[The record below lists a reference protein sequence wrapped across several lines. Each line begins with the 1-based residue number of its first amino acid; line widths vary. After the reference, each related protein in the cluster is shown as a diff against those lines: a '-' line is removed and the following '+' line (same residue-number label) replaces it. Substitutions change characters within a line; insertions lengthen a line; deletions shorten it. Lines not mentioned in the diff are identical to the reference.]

1 MRISKNTNLNIFLTG
16 MIGFLAASFAG
27 IFSTYLV
34 FKLNLFRPLLNLIP
48 EEQPLIRL
56 YAGIGLAFLGVA
68 IGGAINGLLRGYTL
82 HTVDSQGSQR
92 RYLLGSAFAYG
103 ISGGILLIPV
113 LLLLALLSQYNPGSS
128 KDPLTFLTV
137 FTLIGAFYG
146 LFSGLLLALLTLRL
160 RYIWLPW
167 LASIVGTALGGL
179 LLGAI
184 VWRQGTFLALP
195 SRLLQAIVF
204 LLFLGVALVGLA
216 GGLIALAYRWAAK
229 RREGAP
235 DKRIEPGRVQ
245 DGLLL
250 VLGVALVVLM
260 TAVSGVLIDFITTHT
275 GTTTT
280 RLDLETQGVH
290 WQIPAPIA
298 AGISIEAGTTH
309 GFSINSQGT
318 LAVAWI
324 AKDSDQQEVRYA
336 YSLDGTDGS
345 ISWSPAVVVSA
356 GSDVVLKHT
365 QLVID
370 EDENVHIIWSSET
383 GTTADIYYRRCQD
396 DRCSTP
402 VVLSGAGGSA
412 CDQAPDLGR
421 NDWPAIAISSDGSLA
436 AAWNAGGWLA
446 YTSWVAGEPPPQQP
460 RACLQPVREESQ
472 AIQWQPRLVAL
483 EQGRTAVV
491 YSASDPQQS
500 APISLIYLTQ
510 DGPET
515 TRQIGQGGLAEVYAD
530 RSGKLHLTWCGAGG
544 AVSYQP
550 PDGPIETISF
560 PACRS
565 RPGLFQDILDRP
577 HLVWYSD
584 QVENN
589 FAERL
594 PENVIY
600 ESIRMAEGWSEPAL
614 IASTDQATTVSTTSV
629 SGGTA
634 FVAWQASQDSSP
646 ALVYA
651 RQDPYRCSSS
661 ILSASGLAVLDAI
674 QSGGFHPAGY
684 QPPFCRNRFDGLVY
698 MPNPLPEFSTQAATT
713 NGGYDRLAEIVQG
726 TRYELLISNMQ
737 WDQDQNK
744 LSPGYRVT
752 EGVADLYRQ
761 IKADPARF
769 PRGLTVRILLGN
781 YPNIT
786 TFQWGDQIWNVI
798 QDLRKA
804 GVDQMEDAAI
814 GWKLEVAN
822 FRGTYPHSHTK
833 FFVIDGQTLLSAGFN
848 ISWFHL
854 PLNHVSGKGDDLTDL
869 GILLTGPIAQEGLTV
884 FDDQWTD
891 ANQLV
896 CSDLR
901 PGDESD
907 AWRQTCEWKTGQP
920 THMPEV
926 LKFYQTDENQAS
938 FALYRTDVYKE
949 ADAAYI
955 AALSSAKDSIDAMQ
969 VNFSAELICVLNIVS
984 PGTCTYANA
993 LPWMQ
998 AIVQSVEQNRTR
1010 VRVMVEN
1017 ANMNGLENRVGI
1029 SILQQEL
1036 DRRGLSDYVEVR
1048 FFNGRLHTKATLI
1061 DEELLFVG
1069 SQNFH
1074 YSSFSKSGLLEFV
1087 AATESLDAIQLYQE
1101 MFEYYWHLA
1110 IPADQAVWGSS
1121 GG

>member
-1 MRISKNTNLNIFLTG
+1 MRISRNTALNIFLTG
-16 MIGFLAASFAG
+16 MISFLVASFAG

-34 FKLNLFRPLLNLIP
+34 FKLNLLRPLLNLIP
-48 EEQPLIRL
+48 EDQPLIRL
-56 YAGIGLAFLGVA
+56 YAGIVLAFLGVA

-82 HTVDSQGSQR
+82 STIDSKGSQR
-92 RYLLGSAFAYG
+92 RYLFGGAFAYG

-184 VWRQGTFLALP
+184 VWQQGAFLALP

-216 GGLIALAYRWAAK
+216 GGLIALAYRWVAK
-229 RREGAP
+229 RRGGAP
-235 DKRIEPGRVQ
+235 DRRIEPGRVQ

-250 VLGVALVVLM
+250 VIGVALVVLM
-260 TAVSGVLIDFITTHT
+260 TSVSGVLVDFITTHT

-280 RLDLETQGVH
+280 SLDLETQGVH
-290 WQIPAPIA
+290 WRTPVPIVTGIPSVE
-298 AGISIEAGTTH
+298 GQSH
-309 GFSINSQGT
+309 GLSASPNGS
-318 LAVAWI
+318 LASAWI
-324 AKDSDQQEVRYA
+324 AVDENHPQVYYA
-336 YSLDGTDGS
+336 YRQADNNKS
-345 ISWSPAVVVSA
+345 IGWSSPTKVSRDPTA
-356 GSDVVLKHT
+356 ASKHP
-365 QLVID
+365 QIVQD
-370 EDENVHIIWSSET
+370 EDGNAHIIWAVET
-383 GTTADIYYRRCQD
+383 SATAEIRYSRCQGD
-396 DRCSTP
+396 TCSTP
-402 VVLSGAGGSA
+402 MVLSGAGGSA
-412 CDQAPDLGR
+412 CDQTPDLGR
-421 NDWPAIAISSDGSLA
+421 NDWPAIAISEDGILT
-436 AAWNAGGWLA
+436 AAWNAGGLLA
-446 YTSWVAGEPPPQQP
+446 YTSWVAGESPPQQP
-460 RACLQPVREESQ
+460 QACLQPLAEDSQ

-483 EQGRTAVV
+483 EQGRTAMV
-491 YSASDPQQS
+491 YSASDPQHN
-500 APISLIYLTQ
+500 APINLIYLAQ
-510 DGPET
+510 DGPGT

-530 RSGKLHLTWCGAGG
+530 HNGELQLAWCTSVGT
-544 AVSYQP
+544 VSYQP
-550 PDGPIETISF
+550 LDGPIETISF

-565 RPGLFQDILDRP
+565 RPGLFQDFLDRP

-589 FAERL
+589 FVDRL
-594 PENVIY
+594 PGNVIY

-614 IASTDQATTVSTTSV
+614 IASTDQATTLSTASEPNGTSFI
-629 SGGTA
+629 T
-634 FVAWQASQDSSP
+634 WQASQDSSP
-646 ALVYA
+646 ALLYA

-661 ILSASGLAVLDAI
+661 ILNASGLAVLDAI

-684 QPPFCRNRFDGLVY
+684 QSPFCGNRFDGLVY
-698 MPNPLPEFSTQAATT
+698 MPNPMPQFSSQAATT
-713 NGGYDRLAEIVQG
+713 NGGYDRLAEIIQG

-761 IKADPARF
+761 VKANPARF

-798 QDLRKA
+798 QDLREA
-804 GVDQMEDAAI
+804 GVDQMEDATI

-833 FFVIDGQTLLSAGFN
+833 LIVMDGQTLLSAGFN

-854 PLNHVSGKGDDLTDL
+854 PLNHVSGKGDSLTDL
-869 GILLTGPIAQEGLTV
+869 GILLTGPVAQEGLAV
-884 FDDQWTD
+884 FDDQWAG

-896 CSDLR
+896 CSNLQ
-901 PGDESD
+901 PGDESG
-907 AWRQTCEWKTGQP
+907 AWRQTCEWMTGHP
-920 THMPEV
+920 THTPEV
-926 LKFYQTDENQAS
+926 MKFYQTDENQAS

-955 AALSSAKDSIDAMQ
+955 AALSSAKNSIDAMQ
-969 VNFSAELICVLNIVS
+969 VNFSADLICVLNVVS

-993 LPWMQ
+993 LPWMR
-998 AIVQSVEQNRTR
+998 ALVQSVEQNHTR

-1029 SILQQEL
+1029 AILQQEL
-1036 DRRGLSDYVEVR
+1036 ARRGLSDYVEVR
-1048 FFNGRLHTKATLI
+1048 FFNGRLHTKATLV

-1087 AATESLDAIQLYQE
+1087 AATESPDAIQLYQE
-1101 MFEYYWHLA
+1101 MFEYYWNLA